1 MRKKNRKGIIAAV
14 LAAVLVAATPLT
26 TQAADRPYSWFGW
39 RNIWAQWFSWPE
51 RMQETQ
57 PETAQKLDAPEITNA
72 SYRHQGVYSFLP
84 DHLRVYWSEV
94 EGADHYEALVTKKD
108 GTSKT
113 YIETTE
119 GLLIYGKDDEFL
131 AKCIAGGT
139 VSVRAVDKDGNVS
152 DWSNPEEISHNQ
164 MHLG

>member
-14 LAAVLVAATPLT
+14 LATVLVAATPLT
-26 TQAADRPYSWFGW
+26 TQAADRPHSWFGW
-39 RNIWAQWFSWPE
+39 RSMWMQWVDWPD

-57 PETAQKLDAPEITNA
+57 PETAQKLDTPEITDA
-72 SYRHQGVYSFLP
+72 SYRHNGVYSFLP
-84 DHLRVYWSEV
+84 DHLRVYWTEA
-94 EGADHYEALVTKKD
+94 EDADHYEALVTKKD

-113 YIETTE
+113 YRETVA
-119 GLLIYGKDDEFL
+119 GLLRYGKDDEFL

-152 DWSNPEEISHNQ
+152 EWSEPEEISHNQ

>member
-1 MRKKNRKGIIAAV
+1 MGRKKRKGIIAAV
-14 LAAVLVAATPLT
+14 LAAVLVAATPLS
-26 TQAADRPYSWFGW
+26 TQAADRPHSWFGW
-39 RNIWAQWFSWPE
+39 RNMWTQWFSWPD
-51 RMQETQ
+51 RMQTQ
-57 PETAQKLDAPEITNA
+57 SETAQKLDTPEITDA
-72 SYRHQGVYSFLP
+72 SYRHNGVYSFLP
-84 DHLRVYWSEV
+84 DHLRVYWTEV
-94 EGADHYEALVTKKD
+94 EGADHYEVLVTKKD

-113 YIETTE
+113 YRETVT

-152 DWSNPEEISHNQ
+152 DWSEPEEISHNQ

>member
-14 LAAVLVAATPLT
+14 LATVLIVSTPLT
-26 TQAADRPYSWFGW
+26 TQAADRPRSWFGW
-39 RNIWAQWFSWPE
+39 RSAWTQWFGWPD

-57 PETAQKLDAPEITNA
+57 PETAQKLETPEITDA
-72 SYRHQGVYSFLP
+72 SYRHNGVYSFLP
-84 DHLRVYWSEV
+84 DHLRVYWTEI
-94 EGADHYEALVTKKD
+94 EGADHYEVLITNKD

-113 YIETTE
+113 YVETVA
-119 GLLIYGKDDEFL
+119 GLLRYGKDDEFL
-131 AKCIAGGT
+131 ANCIAGGT

-152 DWSNPEEISHNQ
+152 DWSDPEEISHNQ

>member
-1 MRKKNRKGIIAAV
+1 MRRKKKKGIIAAA
-14 LAAVLVAATPLT
+14 LAAVLVAAPLT
-26 TQAADRPYSWFGW
+26 TQAADRTHSWFGW
-39 RNIWAQWFSWPE
+39 HSTWTQWFNWSH
-51 RMQETQ
+51 RTQDDTETV
-57 PETAQKLDAPEITNA
+57 QKLDTPEITDA

-84 DHLRVYWSEV
+84 DHLRVHWTEV
-94 EGADHYEALVTKKD
+94 EGANHYEVLVTKKD

-131 AKCIAGGT
+131 AKCTAGGT

-152 DWSNPEEISHNQ
+152 EWSEPEEISHNQ